1 MQKNIIVEL
10 NTEYENLTRVEKRIA
25 DCLLSSPKSFINSSV
40 TELSEK
46 LGVSQ
51 GSINNFGKKF
61 SSGGFSTL
69 KLELAQCISA
79 HSEPPFGA
87 VDRTGSIKSALEV
100 KIRENTASFR
110 NTLDI
115 NSEENLALAAQ
126 LIMDAEKIEVYGVFQ
141 SGVAAKDI
149 YYQLIRL
156 GMPATFVDDS
166 FMCTVSASML
176 NEKSVAIAV
185 SASGRTK
192 EILDSVELAHQS
204 GAKVICL
211 TGGKSSPLAKISDC
225 VLITPPSGITISN
238 RATEMRLSQLF
249 IIDALCS
256 YIRSIVDE
264 DGQKYYYKFQKIME
278 LHTTD

>member
-1 MQKNIIVEL
+1 MSRNIIVEL
-10 NTEYENLTRVEKRIA
+10 KTEYETLTKVEKRIA
-25 DCLLSSPKSFINSSV
+25 DFLLSNLKVFINSSI
-40 TELSEK
+40 TEISGA

-51 GSINNFGKKF
+51 GSINNFSKKF
-61 SSGGFSTL
+61 SSGGFAAL
-69 KLELAQCISA
+69 KLELAQCLSS
-79 HSEPPFGA
+79 HEPPPFAA
-87 VDRTGSIKSALEV
+87 VNPSESVKKALEI

-110 NTLDI
+110 NTLEI
-115 NSEENLALAAQ
+115 NSEENLALAAR
-126 LIMDAEKIEVYGVFQ
+126 LIMECEKIEIYGVFQ

-156 GMPATFVDDS
+156 GVPASFVDDS

-192 EILDSVELAHQS
+192 EILDAVELSHQS

-211 TGGKSSPLAKISDC
+211 TGSKSSPLAKISDC
-225 VLITPPSGITISN
+225 VLVTPPSGITISN

-256 YIRSIVDE
+256 YIRSIIDE
-264 DGQKYYYKFQKIME
+264 DGQKYYYKFQKIINS
-278 LHTTD
+278 HQAD

>member
-1 MQKNIIVEL
+1 MSRNIIIEL
-10 NTEYENLTRVEKRIA
+10 KTEYETLTKVEKRIA
-25 DCLLSSPKSFINSSV
+25 DFLLHDPKSFINCSV
-40 TELSEK
+40 TEISNS

-51 GSINNFGKKF
+51 GSINNFSKKF
-61 SSGGFSTL
+61 SSGGFASL
-69 KLELAQCISA
+69 KLELAQCIS
-79 HSEPPFGA
+79 SQEPPPFAA
-87 VDRTGSIKSALEV
+87 VDRTGSVKSALEV

-115 NSEENLALAAQ
+115 NSEENLALAAK
-126 LIMDAEKIEVYGVFQ
+126 LIMEAEKIEVYGVFQ

-176 NEKSVAIAV
+176 NEKSIAIAV
-185 SASGRTK
+185 SASGNTK

-211 TGGKSSPLAKISDC
+211 TGSKSSPLAKISDC

-256 YIRSIVDE
+256 YIRSIIDE
-264 DGQKYYYKFQKIME
+264 DGQKYYYKFQKI
-278 LHTTD
+278 LTSHSAD